1 MISKINIQDKAT
13 IKNIVI
19 EPYRVNYIF
28 GGNGSGK
35 TTISNFLSDDDNY
48 KEGNITIS
56 DDCEVLVYNKS
67 FVDTNFQDKNAI
79 QGIFTI
85 GESAVEAVS
94 FIEEQELKIKDIRT
108 KVNGYEQRINTL
120 QSEINDLERDFES
133 NCWEVQKSLGDE
145 FSQALIGFRRSKK
158 DFANKCKESYV
169 NIFFDCSIEEL
180 RDTYSQIF
188 QKDVQEYPTIPL
200 IKIDFSAFESDTV
213 FKQSIVKSS
222 DSNFSKFIETLNNID
237 WVSQGLKYI
246 KNSRVCP
253 FCQQEIPDTVLTNL
267 SELFDETYEQAIKHI
282 QEIKASYLNLEQQI
296 KFKFQEINEF
306 ISKVPFVS
314 NDNLRKLQNELI
326 NLLDKNLLLMAEK
339 ILHPASP
346 LEIST
351 SKELLLEINAEL
363 ENINKLISDNNI
375 LAKNLTQAK
384 KDFSEK
390 LWKFIANNRLHSVI
404 ESFRTQFDGKNKG
417 LAKVLGFKKLS
428 EDEIKSLSLAIVE
441 KRKGIVNIDNA
452 INEINS
458 LLRGFGFNG
467 FKIEKKDDVSYK
479 LIRADGSEVKE
490 TLSEGEHRFIS
501 FLYFYQLVNGTLNKD
516 SLTKNKIIVID
527 DPISSLDSNILFI
540 VSYLVRELVNR
551 CLLDTNIRQVFILTH
566 NIYFHQEVAF
576 KDRRNNISKTK
587 ERFWILRKINEET
600 KIDSYEENQIKSSYE
615 LLWQEFKNP
624 DTDSALICNTMR
636 RILEHYF
643 NVIGHLD
650 YSKIIDSFTGQD
662 KLICKS
668 LFPFINTGS
677 HFINDDLHLS
687 IDKDMVDKHKEIF
700 RLIFKNTHQIEHYN
714 MMMGIKD
721 EN

>member
-1 MISKINIQDKAT
+1 MISKINIQNKAT
-13 IKNIVI
+13 IKNIII
-19 EPYRVNYIF
+19 EPYQINYIF

-35 TTISNFLSDDDNY
+35 TTISNFLSDENNY
-48 KEGNITIS
+48 KNAHIEIS
-56 DDCEVLVYNKS
+56 DDCDVLVYNKS

-94 FIEEQELKIKDIRT
+94 FIEEQENKKQQIRT
-108 KVNGYEQRINTL
+108 KVNGYEQRISTI
-120 QSEINDLERDFES
+120 QSEISDLERDFEN

-145 FSQALIGFRRSKK
+145 FSQALIGFRRAKK
-158 DFANKCKESYV
+158 DFANKCKETYV
-169 NIFFDCSIEEL
+169 SAVFDCPIDEL

-188 QKDVQEYPTIPL
+188 QKEVQEYSIVSL
-200 IKIDFSAFESDTV
+200 IDIDFSALENDNV
-213 FKQSIVKSS
+213 FGQSIVKSS
-222 DSNFSKFIETLNNID
+222 NSNFAKFFESLNNIN

-246 KNSRVCP
+246 KNSKVCP
-253 FCQQEIPDTVLTNL
+253 FCQQTIPNTVLTDL
-267 SELFDETYEQAIKHI
+267 SELFDETYEQAVKHI
-282 QEIKASYLNLEQQI
+282 QDIKATYLDLEKQI
-296 KFKFQEINEF
+296 KLKFEEINEF
-306 ISKVPFVS
+306 ISKIPFIY
-314 NDNLRKLQNELI
+314 NDNLLKQQTELI
-326 NLLDKNLLLMAEK
+326 IVLDKNLSLMSEK

-346 LEIST
+346 LELNT
-351 SKELLLEINAEL
+351 TTELLSKLNAEL
-363 ENINKLISDNNI
+363 SNINKLISDNNI

-384 KDFSEK
+384 KDFTEK

-404 ESFRTQFDGKNKG
+404 ENFKTQLDGKNKG
-417 LAKVLGFKKLS
+417 LAKVLGLKKLA
-428 EDEIKSLSLAIVE
+428 EDEIRAMSVAIAE

-458 LLRGFGFNG
+458 LLLGFGFNG

-479 LIRADGSEVKE
+479 LIRSDGSEVKE

-516 SLTKNKIIVID
+516 ALTKNKIIVID

-551 CLLDTNIRQVFILTH
+551 CLKGTNVKQIFILTH

-600 KIDSYEENQIKSSYE
+600 KIESYEENQIKSSYE

-650 YSKIIDSFTGQD
+650 YNKIIDSFTGQD

-668 LFPFINTGS
+668 LLPFINTGS

-687 IDKDMVDKHKEIF
+687 IDKDIVEKHKEIF
-700 RLIFKNTHQIEHYN
+700 KLIFEKTHQIEHYN

-721 EN
+721 ED